1 MTIEIS
7 LLIAGISLAFGLY
20 QGVSNLKRN
29 SRMDTEKGA
38 ASITE
43 VKVKL
48 EIILE
53 EIREIKVEFSGAKK
67 EIREIRDKMITLEQ
81 SLKSAWH
88 IIDGLKKG
96 EG

>member
-1 MTIEIS
+1 MTVEVS

-20 QGVSNLKRN
+20 QGISNLKRN
-29 SRMDTEKGA
+29 QRYDNQKDTTA
-38 ASITE
+38 ITT
-43 VKVKL
+43 VTVKL

-53 EIREIKVEFSGAKK
+53 ELREIKVEFSGAKK
-67 EIREIRDKMITLEQ
+67 EIREIRDEMITLKQ

-88 IIDGLKKG
+88 IIDGLKK